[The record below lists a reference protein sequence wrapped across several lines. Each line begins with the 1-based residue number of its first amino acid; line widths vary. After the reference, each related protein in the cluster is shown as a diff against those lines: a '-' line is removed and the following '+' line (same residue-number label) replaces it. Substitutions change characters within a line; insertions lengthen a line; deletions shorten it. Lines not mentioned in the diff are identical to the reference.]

1 MAVLDEMVVVA
12 PNATTADITIDDVKA
27 AIARQFWAYYY
38 ARQNDVLIRRKIVF
52 WQVAIYLR
60 DLYPLFV
67 TLFGDPDR

>member
-1 MAVLDEMVVVA
+1 MPMIDDAVV
-12 PNATTADITIDDVKA
+12 PATETATVDDVKS
-27 AIARQFWAYYY
+27 AIARHAWLWFYSHA
-38 ARQNDVLIRRKIVF
+38 NDVLIRRKIVF